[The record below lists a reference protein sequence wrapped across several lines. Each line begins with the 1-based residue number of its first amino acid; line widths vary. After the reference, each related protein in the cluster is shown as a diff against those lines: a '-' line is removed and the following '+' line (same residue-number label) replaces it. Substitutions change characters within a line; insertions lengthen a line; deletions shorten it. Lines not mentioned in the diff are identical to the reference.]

1 MEVRTAEEKINELVS
16 LYEGIRQSSILR
28 PEQKDL
34 LLAPPPPP
42 PPPPSVEAVEAVEAV
57 AAETDISVAAAT
69 EKETIPN
76 VIPIATAIAV
86 TVTATTIPIVNDVD
100 SLIQSLRVSETAL
113 MEFRPRMDRFR
124 KRLKEK
130 DPVTQKSRYGPKSQT
145 RVQRIVELNDF
156 LCRQYFV
163 DSFISEQQENQN
175 QQSATENNPTVTVEG
190 GDDHQS
196 SNCNNN
202 NENENSIVPPPE
214 CNQPLPPPP
223 PPPSGASLMFQ
234 DFQREYNMQQQE
246 IDSKRSS
253 MERVRLEE
261 EEKNRRKIEE
271 EDARRIALERQ
282 QAEELAAQEIVRKQQ
297 LHQQAEENRVR
308 RRAQEEAQ
316 KQAERNYLES
326 IMKGP
331 DGVKHYLEILLQQ
344 DQQQEQ
350 SQKTAAI
357 IDPSRIKALQS
368 LCTIFEQINKH
379 PEDLNHRKIRKSH
392 PGFYQ
397 DIGQHKGGIELLIA
411 AGFRPTMLPPVTS
424 DNNDNNNTNNL
435 RNNDN
440 VTDNNNTNTDV
451 IHDSNSNTDNNEEE
465 QEQEL
470 TIACLVS
477 KEPHLE
483 SDMDG
488 WMAWFDLNK
497 QALEILQT
505 ELQKISSNK
514 RHK

>member
-1 MEVRTAEEKINELVS
+1 
-16 LYEGIRQSSILR
+16 
-28 PEQKDL
+28 
-34 LLAPPPPP
+34 
-42 PPPPSVEAVEAVEAV
+42 
-57 AAETDISVAAAT
+57 
-69 EKETIPN
+69 
-76 VIPIATAIAV
+76 
-86 TVTATTIPIVNDVD
+86 
-100 SLIQSLRVSETAL
+100 

-175 QQSATENNPTVTVEG
+175 QQSATENTPAVTVEG

-202 NENENSIVPPPE
+202 NENENSIVPPPQ
-214 CNQPLPPPP
+214 CNQPLPP

-271 EDARRIALERQ
+271 EDARRIAFERQ

-316 KQAERNYLES
+316 TQAERNYLES
-326 IMKGP
+326 IVKGP
-331 DGVKHYLEILLQQ
+331 DGVKHYLDILLQQ

-357 IDPSRIKALQS
+357 IDPSRIQALQS

-424 DNNDNNNTNNL
+424 DNNNNNNSTDTLRNNNNVTSNDNNN
-435 RNNDN
+435 
-440 VTDNNNTNTDV
+440 NNNADV
-451 IHDSNSNTDNNEEE
+451 IHDSNSNSNSNTDNNEE
-465 QEQEL
+465 EQEL

-497 QALEILQT
+497 QAFEILQA